1 MLSVFNEVS
10 KYWLEGA
17 VRSLD
22 GIRHGLRSEY
32 PLDTDPPPTTPY
44 RVVFE
49 GGKTKLRYY
58 APVGQPLST
67 PLLLVYSLVKRP
79 YILDLMPRRSVVET
93 LTNQGVPVYFI
104 DWIPP
109 TPDDTGRGFDAYLN
123 GDLAA
128 AIDVV
133 RKREG
138 VDRVSLLGY
147 CFGGLLTTLYT
158 ALYPAQVRNLVNFT
172 LPLDMSVKELPF
184 QSLMGRMSPAMT
196 DLIVATYGNCPAWL
210 MKAGFEGMAP
220 LHHAFDKY
228 VGLYRAKEQ
237 RGYVEMFELFERW
250 MNSDVPMAGRIF
262 KEMQEEVSRR
272 NLVVKNRFQVN
283 GRTVDLKAIECPV
296 LNVIGEHD
304 DVVHPKSSLPL
315 VDLVGSP
322 DAANLVFPTGHIGAA
337 VSSGAQKRLWPQV
350 GAWLRERDTEIGH

>member
-1 MLSVFNEVS
+1 MLSVFTEVS

-17 VRSLD
+17 IRSLD

-58 APVGQPLST
+58 APVGQPLAT

-109 TPDDTGRGFDAYLN
+109 TPDDTWRGFDAYLN

-133 RKREG
+133 KKREA

-184 QSLMGRMSPAMT
+184 QSLMGRMSPVMT

-237 RGYVEMFELFERW
+237 PGYAEMFELFERW

-262 KEMQEEVSRR
+262 KEMQEEVSRH
-272 NLVVKNRFQVN
+272 NLVVKNRFRVN
-283 GRTVDLKAIECPV
+283 GRPVDLKAIECPV

-322 DAANLVFPTGHIGAA
+322 DTANLVFPTGHIGAA

-350 GAWLRERDTEIGH
+350 GAWLRERDTEVGH